1 MVKNVEPQAFE
12 SKMDHQIDSIIHSS
26 WAHRQVTPPEI
37 LRKTRAVLVNC
48 SARHAEFPSVVSDE
62 IGRRSLGNQIAIKIM
77 SRAVVTHIAATALD
91 SAMLR
96 KRSVSSI
103 HDGS

>member
-1 MVKNVEPQAFE
+1 MVKNVEPQALE
-12 SKMDHQIDSIIHSS
+12 SMMDHQIDSIIHSS

-62 IGRRSLGNQIAIKIM
+62 IVGGRS
-77 SRAVVTHIAATALD
+77 ATKLLLK
-91 SAMLR
+91 SCQEP
-96 KRSVSSI
+96 S
-103 HDGS
+103 

>member
-62 IGRRSLGNQIAIKIM
+62 IGGGHS
-77 SRAVVTHIAATALD
+77 ATKLLLK
-91 SAMLR
+91 SCQEP
-96 KRSVSSI
+96 S
-103 HDGS
+103 

>member
-1 MVKNVEPQAFE
+1 MVKNVEPQALE
-12 SKMDHQIDSIIHSS
+12 SMMDHQIDSIIHSS

-62 IGRRSLGNQIAIKIM
+62 IGGGLGNQIAIKIM

>member
-62 IGRRSLGNQIAIKIM
+62 IAIKIM
-77 SRAVVTHIAATALD
+77 SRVVVTHIAATALD